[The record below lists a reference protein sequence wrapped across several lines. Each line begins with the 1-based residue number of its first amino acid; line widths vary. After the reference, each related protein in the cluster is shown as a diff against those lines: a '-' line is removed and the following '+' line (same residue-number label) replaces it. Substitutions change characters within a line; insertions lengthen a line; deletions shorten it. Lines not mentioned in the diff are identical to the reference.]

1 MPKHGGIK
9 NSLVWRMTQLTSV
22 AGGQY
27 AWKPNGEQKETRGR
41 KIWLKYPHL
50 ALFCALVLFSG
61 SALNTF
67 SGTFTSVKT
76 IIFLEM

>member
-9 NSLVWRMTQLTSV
+9 NSLVWRMTQLSSV

-27 AWKPNGEQKETRGR
+27 AWKAKWGTKGDQGR

-50 ALFCALVLFSG
+50 AQCCALVLFL
-61 SALNTF
+61 ALPR
-67 SGTFTSVKT
+67 
-76 IIFLEM
+76 ILFLVLSLL